1 MEFTFK
7 IEEDRSGF
15 DRLVKASKTL
25 NQRHIRF
32 GWINGKKYPSGHKNA
47 GMEIAYIAHLQEYG
61 YIGDSA
67 NIPARPYFRH
77 TINKIR
83 YGYTNSIYI
92 RKVFMATLNG
102 LTDTTELNRLATE
115 FKKDYYEQVARQ
127 NHKSLANYTVKI
139 KGHRYQMDHTGVM
152 LTNFEAK
159 VYKQSQNNIKE

>member
-15 DRLVKASKTL
+15 NRLVKASKTL

-61 YIGDSA
+61 YRGDSA
-67 NIPARPYFRH
+67 NIPARPYFRQ

-83 YGYTNSIYI
+83 YGYNGSI

-102 LTDTTELNRLATE
+102 LTDTMELNRLATE